1 MYFEDAAFML
11 KTILHKLPLSPKP
24 GARKMEYKGNSWHET
39 CFLCHRCQ
47 QPIGTKSFIPKD
59 SGYFCVPCFEKQY
72 AYQCCACKKVGCDV
86 LQCRL
91 SPHVTDKRKKR
102 KKRKTRLVHSC
113 LFVISR
119 PSQQEG
125 WPIRR
130 NPGIASVS
138 CASAVGSNC
147 QGSVSQPGKITPI
160 ALNASATSMPRN
172 ASAVPSQSPVSRH
185 VFFFVF
191 FYLLWHHCH
200 SWAVTETTW
209 ALSISD
215 VCRSCRG
222 QVHLLWGAS
231 VAQRVFH
238 LHAVLHFPGGTRL
251 PHSAWQHLVHRLW
264 QGKVKIPPAQFIINL
279 VQLCG
284 CSIFLF
290 FFQHAIRNLLISDAF
305 HSDYSLLSQSVH
317 T

>member
-1 MYFEDAAFML
+1 
-11 KTILHKLPLSPKP
+11 
-24 GARKMEYKGNSWHET
+24 MEYKGNSWHET

-72 AYQCCACKKVGCDV
+72 AYQCCACKKVGCGA

-91 SPHVTDKRKKR
+91 SPHVTDKTRQRKK
-102 KKRKTRLVHSC
+102 KKEKKTRQEWTCRSY
-113 LFVISR
+113 LFIISR

-147 QGSVSQPGKITPI
+147 RGSVSQPGKITLI

-172 ASAVPSQSPVSRH
+172 VSAAPSQSPVSHR
-185 VFFFVF
+185 VFLSLFSH
-191 FYLLWHHCH
+191 LLWHHWH

-209 ALSISD
+209 ALSISEL
-215 VCRSCRG
+215 CRSGRG

-231 VAQRVFH
+231 VAQRVLH

-251 PHSAWQHLVHRLW
+251 PHSAWQHLVHRLR
-264 QGKVKIPPAQFIINL
+264 QGKVKIPPAKFIITL
-279 VQLCG
+279 VQLLWMQHF
-284 CSIFLF
+284 IF
-290 FFQHAIRNLLISDAF
+290 SMPYT
-305 HSDYSLLSQSVH
+305 SS
-317 T
+317 